1 MNTALL
7 NILPRGVGTTGD
19 TGAAFFIK
27 WIVILALVSLLIY
40 FCVIAFRNSRVTAT
54 PDNIKRIQ
62 TQQRDLLEP
71 LWTGVTARRGG
82 LKDAAEGSK
91 VPPDQ
96 DLLINTAVLAT
107 RLSGYMGPYDSGVYD
122 EDTAT
127 RLALSG
133 GARCLVLEIDR
144 EVASNEPKLI
154 YRDGW
159 GIKQSL
165 NTGSIEKVAKSIAGR
180 AFTAS
185 NDSVPAAVA
194 NDPLIVVLYFVSAP
208 DAASQPREYIRFLGK
223 VAEQLQP
230 LRNLVAGQTPQGD
243 FRRQAQESQLFFQRS
258 EVFKGRVLML
268 CNADTT
274 GFRRLSALGLAGEI
288 GSAQDLDL
296 LVHCRLYSQESPSGL
311 GISAA
316 PTSTSGA
323 AAIVTTPGYWFNM
336 PPDRLAQAQTMTKKS
351 WTLVM
356 PPIAKGKSE
365 YSAESL
371 KQLYS
376 QYGVHAVPLVLFD
389 EKPTTDLFVGKDGVF
404 QARAWSYKPELIRF
418 IPPKPIVGLKPSPQT
433 NAAGGFVSSPK
444 L

>member
-7 NILPRGVGTTGD
+7 SMIPTGLAADTSGV
-19 TGAAFFIK
+19 AFFIK
-27 WIVILALVSLLIY
+27 WILILALVGLLIY

-62 TQQRDLLEP
+62 TQQRGLLEP
-71 LWTGVTARRGG
+71 LWTGITARKGG
-82 LKDAAEGSK
+82 LKEAMVADK
-91 VPPDQ
+91 VPMEQ
-96 DLLINTAVLAT
+96 NLLINSAVLAT
-107 RLSGYMGPYDSGVYD
+107 RLTGYMGPYDSGVYD

-127 RLALSG
+127 RLALSS

-165 NTGSIEKVAKSIAGR
+165 NTGSILAVAKSIAGR
-180 AFTAS
+180 AFVAS

-208 DAASQPREYIRFLGK
+208 DAASQPRDYIRFLGK

-230 LRNLVAGQTPQGD
+230 LRDLVAGQTPQGD

-258 EVFKGRVLML
+258 DVFKGRVLML

-274 GFRRLSALGLAGEI
+274 GFRRLSALGLAGEM
-288 GSAQDLDL
+288 GSNQDLDL
-296 LVHCRLYSQESPSGL
+296 LVHCRLYAQESPSGL

-323 AAIVTTPGYWFNM
+323 AAIITTPGYWFNM
-336 PPDRLAQAQTMTKKS
+336 PPDRLAQAQTLTKKS

-356 PPIAKGKSE
+356 PPIATSKSI
-365 YSAESL
+365 YSAETIGQMY
-371 KQLYS
+371 K
-376 QYGVHAVPLVLFD
+376 QYGVHAVPFTLFD
-389 EKPTTDLFVGKDGVF
+389 EKPLTDLFVGKGGPF
-404 QARAWSYKPELIRF
+404 NTGSWAFKPELIRF

-433 NAAGGFVSSPK
+433 NAGGGFVSSPK